1 MTLPSFLLTLGLF
14 IGSAS
19 ALSAP
24 TQALGPVYPVIEIDL
39 LSIIKRHA
47 EEEAQNTSSR
57 IHDNQA
63 LLKRWASKPLGH
75 ALPEAIESRRLRFDT
90 HPQALEVLGKDYR
103 REWLF
108 INADNPMHLKVAQAF
123 LQPKEVTCRVILVAG
138 SIENAQKV
146 LKTRLWFDQ
155 GGTLVKRL
163 KIHALP
169 AHVEMNATGIT
180 VTERPAKDFLKEQ
193 ES

>member
-1 MTLPSFLLTLGLF
+1 MPRDFGCGL
-14 IGSAS
+14 
-19 ALSAP
+19 
-24 TQALGPVYPVIEIDL
+24 
-39 LSIIKRHA
+39 
-47 EEEAQNTSSR
+47 
-57 IHDNQA
+57 
-63 LLKRWASKPLGH
+63 
-75 ALPEAIESRRLRFDT
+75 
-90 HPQALEVLGKDYR
+90 YR
-103 REWLF
+103 
-108 INADNPMHLKVAQAF
+108 
-123 LQPKEVTCRVILVAG
+123 
-138 SIENAQKV
+138 NAQKV

>member
-1 MTLPSFLLTLGLF
+1 
-14 IGSAS
+14 
-19 ALSAP
+19 
-24 TQALGPVYPVIEIDL
+24 
-39 LSIIKRHA
+39 
-47 EEEAQNTSSR
+47 
-57 IHDNQA
+57 
-63 LLKRWASKPLGH
+63 
-75 ALPEAIESRRLRFDT
+75 
-90 HPQALEVLGKDYR
+90 
-103 REWLF
+103 
-108 INADNPMHLKVAQAF
+108 MHLKVAQAF

-169 AHVEMNATGIT
+169 AHVEMNGTGIT